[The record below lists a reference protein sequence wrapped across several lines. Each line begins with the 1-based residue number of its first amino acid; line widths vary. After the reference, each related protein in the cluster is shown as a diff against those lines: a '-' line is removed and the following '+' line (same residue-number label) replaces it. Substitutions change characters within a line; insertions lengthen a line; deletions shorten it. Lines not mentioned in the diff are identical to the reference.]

1 MICFHQPDT
10 GCATDSGNDGS
21 VVSRRQID
29 QERRFGR
36 IGRSKS
42 TRFDGVLLRVLTI
55 VVSADFCSVRIEQIE
70 SRISEHTLHSKA
82 GGDGPNARKQIVPSS
97 LPFKITPAI
106 MTLSLPPTKPR
117 VLILSRRAIESS
129 GYTSTRLMPVVFDLP
144 LTIAV

>member
-10 GCATDSGNDGS
+10 SCATDSGDNGS

-36 IGRSKS
+36 IGRSKPLDLMAFVCESFQLSLAPTFVPCASNRSSRGLAS
-42 TRFDGVLLRVLTI
+42 TPCTPKPAR
-55 VVSADFCSVRIEQIE
+55 
-70 SRISEHTLHSKA
+70 
-82 GGDGPNARKQIVPSS
+82 DGPNARKQIVPSS

-117 VLILSRRAIESS
+117 VLMLSRRAVESS
-129 GYTSTRLMPVVFDLP
+129 SYTSTRLMPVVFDLP